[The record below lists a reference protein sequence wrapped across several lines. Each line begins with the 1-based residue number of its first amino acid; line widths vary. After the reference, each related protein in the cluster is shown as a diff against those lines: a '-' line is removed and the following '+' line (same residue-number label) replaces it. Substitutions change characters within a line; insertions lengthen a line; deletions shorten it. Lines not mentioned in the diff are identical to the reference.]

1 MSFQE
6 LDEFFDDTLELPIR
20 GKIYKIPS
28 PDGETGLWCQRVF
41 EVGARVESGQ
51 KVPASQSAKLQLN
64 DNDERELYDR
74 VLGPAKQEMLDDG
87 LTWARISAAAQ
98 TAIIWIATDR
108 TTAEKYWNEQV
119 VGGGPKAQPRQPQ
132 DHKPP
137 AKKATAKRTG
147 TTRSSRQGSPA
158 GSKPR
163 KNNTASTGSAGS
175 TSSAT
180 GS

>member
-1 MSFQE
+1 MPFAE
-6 LDEFFDDTLELPIR
+6 LDEFWDDTLDIPIR
-20 GKIYKIPS
+20 GKVYKIPS
-28 PDGETGLWCQRVF
+28 PDAETGLWCQQVF
-41 EVGARVESGQ
+41 EMGVRAESGQ
-51 KVPASQSAKLQLN
+51 KVSAAQTKRLRL
-64 DNDERELYDR
+64 DDDEERELYDR
-74 VLGPAKQEMLDDG
+74 VLGPVKQEMIDDG
-87 LTWARISAAAQ
+87 LTWARISAVAQ

-108 TTAEKYWNEQV
+108 TTAERYWNEQV

-158 GSKPR
+158 GSKPH
-163 KNNTASTGSAGS
+163 KSNTASTGSAGS